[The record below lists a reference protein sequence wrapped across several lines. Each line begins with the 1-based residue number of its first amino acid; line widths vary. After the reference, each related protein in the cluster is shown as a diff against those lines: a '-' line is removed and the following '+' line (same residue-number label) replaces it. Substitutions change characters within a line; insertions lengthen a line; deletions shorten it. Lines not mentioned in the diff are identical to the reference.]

1 LAQVLRHVPA
11 VSDPR
16 VLVDAATRDDAA
28 VFQVAADRALVATV
42 DFFTPIVDDPY
53 TFGRI
58 AVANALSDLYA
69 MGAKPLFGLNLVAWP
84 RKPEVLALLGD
95 TLRGGADT
103 AREAG
108 LLILGGHSIDDEEPK
123 YGLVAIGEAHPDRLI
138 TNRGASPGDR
148 LVLTKPLGTGIL
160 STALKQ
166 DLIGEADMAA
176 AVESMTTL
184 NVAGMEAM
192 LALGSAVHAGTDV
205 TGFGL
210 IGHLRNLL
218 EGAELSAR
226 VDSAHVPMFA
236 GAASLVAKRAIPGGT
251 ARNRETADSF
261 TTWAPSLDAATR
273 TLLCDAQTSGG
284 LLIAVAQNAVDRLL
298 KELSSRG
305 VAGAVIGHVTAGAAG
320 TVEVT

>member
-28 VFQVAADRALVATV
+28 VFQVAPDRALVATV

-69 MGAKPLFGLNLVAWP
+69 MGARPLFGLNLVAWP
-84 RKPEVLALLGD
+84 RRPEVLALLGD

-123 YGLVAIGEAHPDRLI
+123 YGLVAIGEARPDRLI
-138 TNRGASPGDR
+138 TNRGAAPGDR
-148 LVLTKPLGTGIL
+148 LILTKPIGTGIL
-160 STALKQ
+160 STALKR
-166 DLIGEADMAA
+166 DLIGEMDMADA
-176 AVESMTTL
+176 IGSMTTL
-184 NVAGMEAM
+184 NAAGMEAM
-192 LALGSAVHAGTDV
+192 LALGPAVHAGTDV

-210 IGHLRNLL
+210 IGHLRSLL
-218 EGAELSAR
+218 EGADLAAR
-226 VDSAHVPMFA
+226 IDATRVPMFA
-236 GAASLVAKRAIPGGT
+236 GAASLAAKGAIPGGT
-251 ARNRETADSF
+251 DRNREAANAF
-261 TTWAPSLDAATR
+261 TTWAPSVGEATR

-284 LLIAVAQNAVDRLL
+284 LLMAVAEDAADRMLT
-298 KELSSRG
+298 ELTSRG
-305 VAGAVIGHVTAGAAG
+305 VSAAVIGHVTAGSVG
-320 TVEVT
+320 SIEVT